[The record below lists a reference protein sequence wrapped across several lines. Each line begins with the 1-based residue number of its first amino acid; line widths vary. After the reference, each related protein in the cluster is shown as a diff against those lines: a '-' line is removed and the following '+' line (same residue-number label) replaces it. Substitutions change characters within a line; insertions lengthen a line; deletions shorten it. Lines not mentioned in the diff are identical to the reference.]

1 MKNKLTVENL
11 DPALRMFG
19 YQFDKKTI
27 DNLINIFEL
36 VREKGNKVN
45 LKDIAEL
52 QELHKIR
59 DTVFTT
65 SMESGL
71 STFEILKA

>member
-1 MKNKLTVENL
+1 MKKQLTVENL
-11 DPALRMFG
+11 DPALRMLG

-36 VREKGNKVN
+36 VRKKGNKVTI
-45 LKDIAEL
+45 KDVTEL

-59 DTVFTT
+59 D
-65 SMESGL
+65 GL